1 MYNEYPQWELN
12 NKFPTRIYP
21 KMYRLDSVEFCSYP
35 IAVKGTLK
43 HLQAPSVAKILSHFS
58 ESYDIILQAVLS
70 HFLSV
75 KQEDLS
81 SACLF

>member
-1 MYNEYPQWELN
+1 MRIKQQISNENL
-12 NKFPTRIYP
+12 P
-21 KMYRLDSVEFCSYP
+21 KDVQAGLCSVLFIPHCSE
-35 IAVKGTLK
+35 THLK